1 MSNHAMDEQIIR
13 LFWSRDEKAL
23 HEFDRL
29 YRNLCLKLA
38 YNITQNDEDAQECL
52 NDLYLRLW
60 DTIPP
65 EKPISLKS
73 YACEIMRNLALQCI
87 RRQKA
92 QKRCAVIVELEE
104 IASEIPHEDSGS
116 LGELINAFLQKQPK
130 INAIIFVRRY
140 YYSEPV
146 KDIAEKMGITENK
159 ASKILAKL
167 RKSLRE
173 DLRKGGIH
181 I

>member
-1 MSNHAMDEQIIR
+1 
-13 LFWSRDEKAL
+13 
-23 HEFDRL
+23 
-29 YRNLCLKLA
+29 
-38 YNITQNDEDAQECL
+38 
-52 NDLYLRLW
+52 
-60 DTIPP
+60 
-65 EKPISLKS
+65 
-73 YACEIMRNLALQCI
+73 
-87 RRQKA
+87 
-92 QKRCAVIVELEE
+92 LEE
-104 IASEIPHEDSGS
+104 IASEISHEDSES
-116 LGELINAFLQKQPK
+116 LGELIDAFLQKQPK